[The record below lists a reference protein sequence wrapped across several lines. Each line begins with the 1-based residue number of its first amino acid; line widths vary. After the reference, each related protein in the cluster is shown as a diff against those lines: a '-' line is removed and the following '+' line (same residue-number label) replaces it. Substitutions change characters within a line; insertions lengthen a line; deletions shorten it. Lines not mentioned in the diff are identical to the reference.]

1 MADQT
6 TTPTTSPIGST
17 PVPGGK
23 YTSEKLFL
31 QLEPTEFN
39 NHESDINNNGQIAF
53 VSNGDSSFIYAKG
66 VKVGGTDIK
75 VEDLNLSNYATKN
88 DVSTAIG
95 ALYVTDTAK
104 SGQYVSAVSEENGKI
119 KVTRAN
125 LPTVQTV
132 SVDDSKNYVT
142 IDGTKY
148 TLGISNGVL
157 SLSPYAKTEFN
168 GDLTLSPIAYTNKA
182 SASTS
187 KYVGTSYTISAG
199 IDITSTSQTL
209 TIHIKN
215 TTGNKY
221 KIAIKENIGNSY
233 LRNDTTYSL
242 TTHGDITQSIGSAYI
257 MADVQTQTWSSK
269 PVTWAAATPLELNTS
284 GERTFTVYLT
294 EEGKSTISQSVS
306 QSNIQSKCTIT
317 AKVPVA
323 AITSSST
330 AVSLKDINYS
340 TSITI
345 GTLTCNWKV
354 ASNTAPTF
362 YVPSCLSKTPT
373 IKDANNFDITS
384 GFTVTTADKTICGCT
399 TSFKIYTMNNKPTS
413 DSKFTI
419 TL

>member
-1 MADQT
+1 MADLT

-31 QLEPTEFN
+31 QLSPTEFN
-39 NHESDINNNGQIAF
+39 SHESDINNNSQIAF

-88 DVSTAIG
+88 DVTAAIG
-95 ALYVTDTAK
+95 ALNVSDTAK
-104 SGQYVSAVSEENGKI
+104 TGQYVSAVSEENGKI
-119 KVTRAN
+119 KVTRAT

-132 SVDDSKNYVT
+132 SVHDTKNNVDINGT
-142 IDGTKY
+142 IY

-168 GDLTLSPIAYTNKA
+168 GKLTLSGIAYTDKA
-182 SASTS
+182 SASVS
-187 KYVGTSYTISAG
+187 QYVGTSYTISAG

-209 TIHIKN
+209 TIPIKN

-242 TTHGDITQSIGSAYI
+242 TTHGNITQSIGSAYI

-269 PVTWAAATPLELNTS
+269 PVTWAASTPLELNTT

-294 EEGKSTISQSVS
+294 EEGKSTISQTVT

-354 ASNTAPTF
+354 ASNTTPTF

-384 GFTVTTADKTICGCT
+384 GFTVTTANKTICGCT

>member
-17 PVPGGK
+17 PIPGGK

-31 QLEPTEFN
+31 QLDTTEFN
-39 NHESDINNNGQIAF
+39 SHESDINNNGQIAF

-75 VEDLNLSNYATKN
+75 VEDLNLSNYATK
-88 DVSTAIG
+88 DHVSTVIG
-95 ALYVTDTAK
+95 ALDVSDTAK
-104 SGQYVSAVSEENGKI
+104 TGQYVSAVSEENGKI
-119 KVTRAN
+119 KVTRAT

-132 SVDDSKNYVT
+132 SVHDTKNNVDINGT
-142 IDGTKY
+142 IY

-168 GDLTLSPIAYTNKA
+168 GKLTLSGIAYTDKA
-182 SASTS
+182 SASVS
-187 KYVGTSYTISAG
+187 QYVGTSYTISAG

-209 TIHIKN
+209 TIPIKN

-242 TTHGDITQSIGSAYI
+242 TTHGNITQSIGSAYI

-269 PVTWAAATPLELNTS
+269 PVTWAASTPLELNTT

-294 EEGKSTISQSVS
+294 EEGKSTISQTVT

-323 AITSSST
+323 AITSGST

-354 ASNTAPTF
+354 ASNTTPTF

-384 GFTVTTADKTICGCT
+384 GFTVTTANKTICGCT
-399 TSFKIYTMNNKPTS
+399 TLFKIYTMNNKPTS